1 MQGLAIYVLPDFS
14 NITLKQLLVVVMDAM
29 GQLFYSISVAM
40 GIMITYG
47 SYVDK
52 DTKMMSSIN
61 QIEIFDTLV
70 AFLAGLMII
79 PAVYV
84 FMGRDGMSAGPGLM
98 FVSLPKV
105 FNEMGGIG
113 RFIGIIFFI
122 MVLFAAITSS
132 VSIME
137 AIVSSIM
144 DRFKLSR
151 KVSTVITTIYGLVVG
166 LIVCM
171 GYNKLY
177 FEVKLPNGDVGQIL
191 DIMDYVSNNLMMPI
205 VAILTCIL
213 VGWIVKP
220 KTIIDEVT
228 SDGSKFGRKGLYI
241 VMIKFIAPVL
251 LALLL
256 FKAIGLF

>member
-1 MQGLAIYVLPDFS
+1 
-14 NITLKQLLVVVMDAM
+14 
-29 GQLFYSISVAM
+29 
-40 GIMITYG
+40 
-47 SYVDK
+47 
-52 DTKMMSSIN
+52 
-61 QIEIFDTLV
+61 
-70 AFLAGLMII
+70 
-79 PAVYV
+79 
-84 FMGRDGMSAGPGLM
+84 
-98 FVSLPKV
+98 
-105 FNEMGGIG
+105 
-113 RFIGIIFFI
+113 
-122 MVLFAAITSS
+122 
-132 VSIME
+132 
-137 AIVSSIM
+137 
-144 DRFKLSR
+144 
-151 KVSTVITTIYGLVVG
+151 
-166 LIVCM
+166 M

-191 DIMDYVSNNLMMPI
+191 DIMDYVSNSLMMPI

>member
-1 MQGLAIYVLPDFS
+1 
-14 NITLKQLLVVVMDAM
+14 
-29 GQLFYSISVAM
+29 
-40 GIMITYG
+40 
-47 SYVDK
+47 
-52 DTKMMSSIN
+52 
-61 QIEIFDTLV
+61 
-70 AFLAGLMII
+70 
-79 PAVYV
+79 
-84 FMGRDGMSAGPGLM
+84 
-98 FVSLPKV
+98 
-105 FNEMGGIG
+105 
-113 RFIGIIFFI
+113 